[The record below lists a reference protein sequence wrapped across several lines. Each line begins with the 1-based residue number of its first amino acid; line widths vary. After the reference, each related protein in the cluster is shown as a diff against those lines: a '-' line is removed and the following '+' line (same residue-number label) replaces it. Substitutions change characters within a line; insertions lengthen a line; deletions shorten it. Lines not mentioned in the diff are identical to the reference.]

1 MTCAI
6 CGKPFTPTGKNQKYC
21 SCECQHEARLYRD
34 RLKAKEQGCR
44 EKLGR
49 YSGKVYV
56 NSQEKLDA
64 IREKYK
70 NGIPAG
76 TIEAMVRG
84 WNL

>member
-6 CGKPFTPTGKNQKYC
+6 CGNPFTPTGKNQKYC
-21 SCECQHEARLYRD
+21 SCECQHEARLHRD
-34 RLKAKEQGCR
+34 RLKAKEQRRR

-76 TIEAMVRG
+76 TIEAMVCG